1 MKMEEML
8 QEWPMSLDTIGAK
21 AETQLLPSPW
31 RPMRRTDVPAAQ
43 ALGNRI
49 HANLPESEAV
59 FAERCMLFPAGAWT
73 AEHRGH
79 LAAYALFHPWRA
91 LQPPPLDSLLGGI
104 PANADV
110 LYLHDIVVDPI
121 RRSLGLAGAVIE
133 RLPLIARALSLPAL
147 ELIAVLG
154 TANFWRG
161 HGFVAVDNAGLAGVL
176 AKYGEGACL
185 MRRIL

>member
-1 MKMEEML
+1 
-8 QEWPMSLDTIGAK
+8 MSLDTMPAN
-21 AETQLLPSPW
+21 APNADATLLPAPW
-31 RPMRRTDVPAAQ
+31 RPMRATDLAAVE

-49 HANLPESEAV
+49 HAALPESSTV
-59 FAERCMLFPAGAWT
+59 FAERCALFPAGSWV

-79 LAAYALFHPWRA
+79 LAAYALFHPWRGLA
-91 LQPPPLDSLLGGI
+91 PPPLDTLLGGL

-121 RRSLGLAGAVIE
+121 RRSLGLAGAAIE
-133 RLPLIARALSLPAL
+133 RLPLIARALSLPAI

-161 HGFVAVDNAGLAGVL
+161 HGFAVVDNPALTGTLT
-176 AKYGEGACL
+176 KYGEGACL
-185 MRRIL
+185 MRRAL